1 MLTVEKFSLLTKERK
16 RSYLSKAFYPTIRN
30 NRKKVQN
37 FQIFIENADD
47 EELVE
52 FYDVIIHPEKRSQY
66 IDKKNKQIKQWNEE
80 LKKIRKEFDSAK
92 MDMYESLDKNEADNM
107 LNGIE

>member
-1 MLTVEKFSLLTKERK
+1 MLTVEKFSWLTRESK
-16 RSYLSKAFYPTIRN
+16 RSYLSKVFYPTIRN
-30 NRKKVQN
+30 NRKKVKN
-37 FQIFIENADD
+37 FEIFIENADN

-66 IDKKNKQIKQWNEE
+66 IDNQNKKIRQWNEE
-80 LKKIRKEFDSAK
+80 LKKIKREFDSAK

-107 LNGIE
+107 LNSIE